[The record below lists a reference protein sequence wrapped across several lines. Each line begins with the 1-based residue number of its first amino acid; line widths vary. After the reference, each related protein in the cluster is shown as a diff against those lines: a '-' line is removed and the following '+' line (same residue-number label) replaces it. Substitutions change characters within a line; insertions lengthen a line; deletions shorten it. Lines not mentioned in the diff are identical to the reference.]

1 MRDLRFHLLFPQVT
15 ENSKL
20 KSMKRSF
27 FIIVLYLFMLS
38 SLPGLTA
45 ENEPCK
51 GLDTALIVDTSSHT
65 MWMCQKSDAIAEF
78 RVAIGQCGV
87 EKRGKGDKKTPR
99 GEFDLGIPRP
109 SGKFRLFIP
118 IGYPNAEQSSK
129 GYSGGN
135 IGIHGPHRGSLWLG
149 KDSSKVDW
157 THGCIAV
164 GTDEDILT
172 VAQWVKDQGVKK
184 VIIR

>member
-1 MRDLRFHLLFPQVT
+1 
-15 ENSKL
+15 
-20 KSMKRSF
+20 MKRRLL
-27 FIIVLYLFMLS
+27 IIVPFLFILN
-38 SLPGLTA
+38 SLLASAA
-45 ENEPCK
+45 ELAPCQ
-51 GLDTALIVDTSSHT
+51 GLDTALIIDTSSHT
-65 MWMCQKSDAIAEF
+65 MWMCQKSYAIAKF
-78 RVAIGQCGV
+78 RVAIGQCGM

-99 GEFDLGIPRP
+99 GEFDLGMPRH

-149 KDSSKVDW
+149 KDSAKVDW
-157 THGCIAV
+157 TYGCIAV

-172 VAQWVKDQGVKK
+172 VAQWVKSQGVKK